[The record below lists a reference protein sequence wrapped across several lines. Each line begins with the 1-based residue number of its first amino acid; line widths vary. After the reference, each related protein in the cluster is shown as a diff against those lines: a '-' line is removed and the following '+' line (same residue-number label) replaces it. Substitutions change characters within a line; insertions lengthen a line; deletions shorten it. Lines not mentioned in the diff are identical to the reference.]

1 MKLGALLLTV
11 TLLATGLS
19 LILYTFH
26 YITILNTVGAILSLN
41 GIATIFYAIF
51 SRRAYPRLHV
61 FSWGAMVATIGI
73 FLASAEH
80 VSFSESFPFI
90 IGVILII
97 LGVVVVINEVQK
109 VS

>member
-11 TLLATGLS
+11 TLLATGFS

-26 YITILNTVGAILSLN
+26 YITILSTVGMILSLN

-51 SRRAYPRLHV
+51 SRRFYPRLYI
-61 FSWGAMVATIGI
+61 FSWGTIVAAIGI
-73 FLASAEH
+73 FLASAEY
-80 VSFSESFPFI
+80 VSFSSSFPLI
-90 IGVILII
+90 IGLILVILGI
-97 LGVVVVINEVQK
+97 VVVVNEVQK